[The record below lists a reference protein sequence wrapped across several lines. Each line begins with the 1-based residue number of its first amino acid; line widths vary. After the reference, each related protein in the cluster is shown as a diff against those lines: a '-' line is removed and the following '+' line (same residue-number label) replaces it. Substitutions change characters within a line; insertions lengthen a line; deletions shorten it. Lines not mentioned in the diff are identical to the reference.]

1 MNMANEP
8 EQINDK
14 KPAYTFFEIAR
25 RIVLASIGAIAITHD
40 EMEEFIDKLVERG
53 EIAKKDGERLLN
65 EVRERRGK
73 HLGLDESRFQQR
85 IEELLGRMKVPAKK
99 DFEELNAKISTIEK
113 KIDELMNQRNQT
125 P

>member
-73 HLGLDESRFQQR
+73 HLGLDEARFQQR